1 MFEVI
6 FHSHESLDSLYH
18 PYESIVVPD
27 LLPMSV
33 ARVEQWLS
41 SLGLREY
48 TQVFIDNG
56 YDDFEL
62 CKNLKE
68 SDLDLMGITVPVVKA
83 EILNSTSALTQIKSP
98 NASHVYFT
106 VEPNYWVP
114 PSAPNDDPMV
124 EFHPSRT
131 LPTLLKASVP
141 IVSRKDKEDVTDL
154 YNKVINELA
163 NDGLVPSQLL
173 TFPLTPRSTN
183 RRSKSGEQMSDSGN
197 DSDPDEIY
205 CAEDLA
211 SIYAD
216 RLSSS
221 RDVSSSWKIF

>member
-1 MFEVI
+1 
-6 FHSHESLDSLYH
+6 
-18 PYESIVVPD
+18 
-27 LLPMSV
+27 MSV

-41 SLGLREY
+41 SLGLRDY

-68 SDLDLMGITVPVVKA
+68 SDLDLMGITVPIVKA
-83 EILNSTSALTQIKSP
+83 EILSSTNALTKLKTP
-98 NASHVYFT
+98 DASHVYFT

-114 PSAPNDDPMV
+114 PVVPNDDPV
-124 EFHPSRT
+124 VDFHPQT
-131 LPTLLKASVP
+131 LPLSKTSAP
-141 IVSRKDKEDVTDL
+141 IVSRKSDSTDL
-154 YNKVINELA
+154 YNRVISELG

-173 TFPLTPRSTN
+173 TFPLIPRSSSN
-183 RRSKSGEQMSDSGN
+183 GRSKSGEQMSDSGN

-211 SIYAD
+211 SIYAE

-221 RDVSSSWKIF
+221 RDVSYFLSFFSLQL